1 MFITPLLNNGT
12 ELLESDIVNMEKE
25 DKKELQ
31 NKTEE
36 LNPDIGRYYEVDVNP
51 WDTSHDVM
59 KNLMQ
64 QALHGKAK
72 KMTEKD
78 FEPKKKVTREEI
90 YKECIQKVSQ
100 TNCLLL
106 ELPTGY
112 GKSKV
117 SIDLTNYLLE
127 SRWYENAKEIN
138 ILLVV
143 AKIVHKQA
151 WKEEIA
157 KWGNIKHSKAK
168 VNICM
173 ECYESLHK
181 HCDKTYDFILLDEV
195 HHVGSEMRMQQLKT
209 VKYGYMIGLSAT
221 IPQKLKQWFKYN
233 FHSETVSCDIIEA
246 IDSEVLPEPTIMLFP
261 LQVEN
266 TRMSETIEI
275 NKPKKIKML
284 DTWVDKKDPNVVYG
298 EYKDLWKYKK
308 SKQHAIL
315 RCTQKQKLIE
325 FDRLI
330 EWYKKKAMSGNMAMK
345 QSWLYLCGKRLEFL
359 ADCKMQW
366 VKLILHHLDKERTI
380 TFCKT
385 IAQTEQL
392 GKNCIHSQNKD
403 ATKVYDDF
411 NNKKIDHITA
421 VNILNENANLVD
433 CRYGIFCNITSSEII
448 TQQRQGRLLRH
459 KDPIMVIPYYVG
471 TREEE
476 LVKKGIEGFK
486 SVKTIHSINEI

>member
-1 MFITPLLNNGT
+1 M
-12 ELLESDIVNMEKE
+12 
-25 DKKELQ
+25 
-31 NKTEE
+31 
-36 LNPDIGRYYEVDVNP
+36 
-51 WDTSHDVM
+51 
-59 KNLMQ
+59 
-64 QALHGKAK
+64 
-72 KMTEKD
+72 
-78 FEPKKKVTREEI
+78 TREEI
-90 YKECIQKVSQ
+90 YSACETALTKS
-100 TNCLLL
+100 NCLLL
-106 ELPTGY
+106 EAATGF
-112 GKSKV
+112 GKS
-117 SIDLTNYLLE
+117 LTAIKLVNWITSSAYKSHKPKMLL
-127 SRWYENAKEIN
+127 
-138 ILLVV
+138 LV
-143 AKIVHKQA
+143 AKIVHKQT
-151 WKEEIA
+151 WKDEIE
-157 KWGNIKHSKAK
+157 KWGGINAD
-168 VNICM
+168 VTM

-181 HCDKTYDFILLDEV
+181 HTEEFFEFVVMDEC
-195 HHVGSEMRMQQLKT
+195 HHIASEARMEALKT
-209 VKYGYMIGLSAT
+209 IKYGYMLGLSAT
-221 IPQKLKQWFKYN
+221 IPRNVKAFFRYN
-233 FHSETVSCDIIEA
+233 YHSQVVSCDIIEA

-266 TRMSETIEI
+266 TRMSETIEL
-275 NKPKKIKML
+275 NPKAKGPI
-284 DTWVDKKDPNVVYG
+284 VYG
-298 EYKDLWKYKK
+298 EYKDYWRLKK
-308 SKQHAIL
+308 QKVHAIL
-315 RCTQKQKLIE
+315 KCTQKQKLM
-325 FDRLI
+325 DLDKTI
-330 EWYKKKAMSGNMAMK
+330 EWYKKKAMGGNMALK
-345 QSWLYLCGKRLEFL
+345 QTWLYMCGKRLEFL

-459 KDPIMVIPYYVG
+459 KDPVMVIPYYVG